1 MKTPV
6 KPTPEFLEAR
16 IRAFDEDP
24 ETAPAER
31 ALTDLFHRYPL
42 NDAIE
47 PILLKVAALNA
58 FYATNVYAVLKVSR
72 HIFDLRIDPYIA
84 KGDLEIVNRIADFT
98 IKGKRRRIFSFAT
111 KYCSWHFPE
120 RYPMFDSYVAQ
131 LLHAYSRLD
140 HFSRVTWN
148 DMRTYQRFVE
158 LVEEFRSHYRLLD
171 FSFKQIDKFLWHYGL
186 ELYGGD

>member
-1 MKTPV
+1 M
-6 KPTPEFLEAR
+6 
-16 IRAFDEDP
+16 
-24 ETAPAER
+24 
-31 ALTDLFHRYPL
+31 
-42 NDAIE
+42 
-47 PILLKVAALNA
+47 
-58 FYATNVYAVLKVSR
+58 YAVLKVSR

-131 LLHAYSRLD
+131 LLYAYSRLD

-158 LVEEFRSHYRLLD
+158 LVEEFRSYYRLLD